1 MRKLHGVLLVTFG
14 LLISVVP
21 ALAHHSFSAEFDG
34 SKLLTYTGALTK
46 LDWGNPHGW
55 IYLDIKDESGT
66 VKTWA
71 FEIASPNILRRADE
85 ATRTYF
91 LENMGKAMTIT
102 ACPAKNGTN
111 RGATQ
116 WVKFADGRI
125 APMGPKTYQGDL
137 DSEQILRSLK

>member
-1 MRKLHGVLLVTFG
+1 MKRLQGVLLLAFG

-21 ALAHHSFSAEFDG
+21 TLAHHSFTAEFDG
-34 SKLLTYTGALTK
+34 SKLLTYTGVLTK

-55 IYLDIKDESGT
+55 IYLDVKDESGA
-66 VKTWA
+66 VKQWA

-91 LENMGKAMTIT
+91 LADIGKVISIT

-111 RGATQ
+111 HAATQ
-116 WVKFADGRI
+116 WVKFSDGRI
-125 APMGPKTYQGDL
+125 APMGPKTYQGDQ
-137 DSEQILRSLK
+137 DSEQILRKLK